1 MQQPVVR
8 IGEWLVTPSV
18 NQISRQGRQ
27 ITLEPRL
34 IDLLMYFA
42 HHPDEVLSRDNIIDH
57 VWMRTIVTNHVVTQS
72 ISELRKSLRDGGDS
86 NAEYIVTVPKRGYK
100 LTAPVIWCKE
110 NSDEIDNSSTS
121 PPPPIAATN
130 AEPTEGVTAA
140 TPVPPASLQ
149 TPTKKAKKP
158 RIAAFWTW
166 VMFLLSLATLVVF
179 IVMSVV
185 DHNAAVTKTRLLL
198 NPRDIDVRFEGGNS
212 CNNWVSQES
221 YAIGLGGLIT
231 DLLNT
236 YSTFMVHDKTNY
248 RVNEPSSSGKTL
260 TIQFVNQ
267 RHYRAQQCF
276 MSVVLIDN
284 ADGSTMLDKR
294 YFVTNTNQLSIQDD
308 LFNSLSFVL
317 TQPWPNRMREQ
328 LALFRTPQNTALMRF
343 YEARQLILS
352 GDAQALSKASDILNG
367 IIKETPD
374 FNYAYEYKVL
384 VDVLRQSQQ
393 PFDKEQVAALNEEFK
408 KIDQIPGVEKTSVY
422 YKIKTVDLLGKGD
435 IDAAYEEINK
445 SIELEMSWFNYVLLG
460 KVYEM
465 KGENRLAADAYL
477 TAFNL
482 RPGENTLYWIENG
495 VFQTSVQKIV
505 PYLNSFLAED

>member
-1 MQQPVVR
+1 
-8 IGEWLVTPSV
+8 
-18 NQISRQGRQ
+18 
-27 ITLEPRL
+27 
-34 IDLLMYFA
+34 
-42 HHPDEVLSRDNIIDH
+42 
-57 VWMRTIVTNHVVTQS
+57 
-72 ISELRKSLRDGGDS
+72 
-86 NAEYIVTVPKRGYK
+86 
-100 LTAPVIWCKE
+100 
-110 NSDEIDNSSTS
+110 
-121 PPPPIAATN
+121 
-130 AEPTEGVTAA
+130 
-140 TPVPPASLQ
+140 
-149 TPTKKAKKP
+149 
-158 RIAAFWTW
+158 
-166 VMFLLSLATLVVF
+166 
-179 IVMSVV
+179 
-185 DHNAAVTKTRLLL
+185 
-198 NPRDIDVRFEGGNS
+198 
-212 CNNWVSQES
+212 
-221 YAIGLGGLIT
+221 
-231 DLLNT
+231 
-236 YSTFMVHDKTNY
+236 
-248 RVNEPSSSGKTL
+248 
-260 TIQFVNQ
+260 
-267 RHYRAQQCF
+267 
-276 MSVVLIDN
+276 
-284 ADGSTMLDKR
+284 
-294 YFVTNTNQLSIQDD
+294 QLSIQDD